1 MEQSIENLYKLDGRV
16 PVGKALPFG
25 LQHVLAM
32 FVSNIAPI
40 MILAGAIGLD
50 SSVSAV
56 LIQNC
61 MVIAGIG
68 TLVQLYPV
76 WRIGSRLPIVMGISF
91 TFLSLAIAIAGA
103 HGMGTLIGAVI
114 IGGLVEGTL
123 GLFAKYWI
131 KLIPPVVA
139 ATVVTAIGFSLLPV
153 GANSFAGGQGA
164 ADFGSMNNWV
174 VGSVTLLACLL
185 CPIFA
190 KYWIKLIPPV
200 VAATVVTAIGFSLL
214 PVGANSFAGGQGAAD
229 FGSMNNWVV
238 GSVTLLACLLCQ
250 IFAKGFL
257 RSLSVLV
264 GLLVGYV
271 LALFMGMI
279 DFSGLSGLSIVA
291 LPKLLPFTPEFNVGA
306 ILSVVAVYLVSATE
320 TIGDTSALC
329 NSALKRD
336 PKTKEMGAAVCCDG
350 FISSVSGLFGCTP
363 ITSFSQNVGLA
374 AMSGV
379 VNRFTIAMGAIIMI
393 IGGIFPAIG
402 YVLTTIPQ
410 AVLGGCTIMMFGS
423 ILFAGF
429 GMMARTGFSQRNM
442 VIVSLSL
449 SVGLGFTSATGMFN
463 IFPEIVRT
471 VFADNCV
478 AVVFLLAVILNLVL
492 PKNLDK
498 A

>member
-1 MEQSIENLYKLDGRV
+1 MHESGDPETTPLTSTVDDAGRAAAFDAPSTAARSGHVLASATSDAARDAAARTRARELAAASARQGGV
-16 PVGKALPFG
+16 PASEPKPQHSRGVAAVFAG
-25 LQHVLAM
+25 LLLAM

-61 MVIAGIG
+61 MVIAGIS

-185 CPIFA
+185 C
-190 KYWIKLIPPV
+190 
-200 VAATVVTAIGFSLL
+200 
-214 PVGANSFAGGQGAAD
+214 
-229 FGSMNNWVV
+229 
-238 GSVTLLACLLCQ
+238 Q

-291 LPKLLPFTPEFNVGA
+291 LPKLLPFTPEFNIDRKNQCRIGRGDRRFDQHRQQ
-306 ILSVVAVYLVSATE
+306 VYPARHE
-320 TIGDTSALC
+320 
-329 NSALKRD
+329 
-336 PKTKEMGAAVCCDG
+336 P
-350 FISSVSGLFGCTP
+350 ISGSFCQGTYTP
-363 ITSFSQNVGLA
+363 IRAEMAQHHCSHHFPSGHTAIFENV
-374 AMSGV
+374 
-379 VNRFTIAMGAIIMI
+379 AI
-393 IGGIFPAIG
+393 PTA
-402 YVLTTIPQ
+402 
-410 AVLGGCTIMMFGS
+410 
-423 ILFAGF
+423 
-429 GMMARTGFSQRNM
+429 
-442 VIVSLSL
+442 
-449 SVGLGFTSATGMFN
+449 
-463 IFPEIVRT
+463 
-471 VFADNCV
+471 
-478 AVVFLLAVILNLVL
+478 LV
-492 PKNLDK
+492 P
-498 A
+498 